1 MSDHSLTDYSMASCS
16 EKDKSVDPWN
26 TTTKWNGLA
35 LDISNMCTTLQL
47 PYRNCTLNG
56 SSLSS
61 HTKPGSRLD
70 GRLSKRELQEL
81 DLKIHGIWNSGRSI
95 TFLGTFMLRIST
107 QNHFWSE
114 QEISISLENMILCS
128 RVLQFPNGLNHRREK
143 GMRLTG
149 MQERYGTQQSTRQD
163 LSRLLCQQ
171 NKKDLVLTL
180 FGGWSMIIS
189 TEVTAQDF
197 STMKFQNQLTSDTKV
212 DSRKST
218 KKDSIHSKTPI
229 KTLIQDES
237 LVLIPTRLRVRRR
250 SKVSLICGR
259 RLCLGFIMMSSSIIQ
274 LVLVTEE
281 FLRSRII
288 KEFGDTTGVTT
299 SKQFLT
305 NWLLKEKSPAMMLT
319 EQGNSLIMMDFL
331 QLLFSILPRRILTLS
346 EMIQLSM
353 LLKRFQRL
361 LSLTKFISEQILLDQ
376 QLSNSG
382 NNLIKSLILKNLK
395 CMNLFTYSPQQNYL
409 TARATNST

>member
-1 MSDHSLTDYSMASCS
+1 
-16 EKDKSVDPWN
+16 
-26 TTTKWNGLA
+26 
-35 LDISNMCTTLQL
+35 
-47 PYRNCTLNG
+47 
-56 SSLSS
+56 
-61 HTKPGSRLD
+61 
-70 GRLSKRELQEL
+70 
-81 DLKIHGIWNSGRSI
+81 
-95 TFLGTFMLRIST
+95 
-107 QNHFWSE
+107 
-114 QEISISLENMILCS
+114 MILCS

-197 STMKFQNQLTSDTKV
+197 STMKSQNQLTSDTKV

-319 EQGNSLIMMDFL
+319 EQGNSSIMMDFL